1 MSKSKGN
8 SIDPLL
14 MIDQYG
20 TDAFRFTLAAY
31 TAQGRDVRLSPE
43 RIEGYKF
50 FVNKIW
56 NASKLTFSN
65 LEDFD
70 ETASVNTEDSLPDK
84 WIKARLNKAIEE
96 ITLSLDEYR
105 FNDAA
110 AAVYRFIW
118 HELCDWYL
126 ELSKPVFYGKGTP
139 EQRSGRSENTV

>member
-56 NASKLTFSN
+56 NASKLTFTN

-70 ETASVNTEDSLPDK
+70 ESISLNVEDSLPDK
-84 WIKARLNKAIEE
+84 WIKTKLNEAIEE
-96 ITLSLDEYR
+96 ITRCLDEYR
-105 FNDAA
+105 FQ
-110 AAVYRFIW
+110 RCRRRC
-118 HELCDWYL
+118 LPLYL
-126 ELSKPVFYGKGTP
+126 A
-139 EQRSGRSENTV
+139 